1 MTMLCTASG
10 DGLLEDITTVENDP
24 EAATNHLDVENQ
36 EFDICNN
43 TCSADW
49 FSDNTFQW
57 KLFFYA
63 IQILSYILVNHKLNA
78 LL

>member
-1 MTMLCTASG
+1 MFYTASG

-43 TCSADW
+43 TCSAD
-49 FSDNTFQW
+49 
-57 KLFFYA
+57 
-63 IQILSYILVNHKLNA
+63 
-78 LL
+78 